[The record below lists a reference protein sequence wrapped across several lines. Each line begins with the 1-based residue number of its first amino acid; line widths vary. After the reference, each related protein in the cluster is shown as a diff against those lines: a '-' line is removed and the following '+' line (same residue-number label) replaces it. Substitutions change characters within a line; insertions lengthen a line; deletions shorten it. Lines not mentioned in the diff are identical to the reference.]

1 MGLIRGIA
9 FIICRAAHVQML
21 PECPECRSAKVVEI
35 VYGYPSSDW
44 EKDVDS
50 GKVVLGGCCIP
61 PDPHSWQCQSCDP
74 EWGEA
79 KGLD

>member
-1 MGLIRGIA
+1 MS
-9 FIICRAAHVQML
+9 QK
-21 PECPECRSAKVVEI
+21 CPECGGAKVAEI
-35 VYGYPSSDW
+35 VYGYPSSDWDW

-61 PDPHSWQCQSCDP
+61 PDPHRWQCQSCDH

-79 KGLD
+79 EGLD